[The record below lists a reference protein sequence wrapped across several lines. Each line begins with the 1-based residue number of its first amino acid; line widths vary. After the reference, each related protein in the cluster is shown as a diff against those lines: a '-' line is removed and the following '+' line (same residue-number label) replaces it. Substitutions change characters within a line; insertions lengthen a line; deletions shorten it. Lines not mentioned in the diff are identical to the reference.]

1 MLQPH
6 LETPR
11 LILRPFRPDE
21 ADRVHHLVNNPL
33 ISDVTS
39 NIPYPYP
46 LMLAKEWI
54 ASHRLRWEMNT
65 LAAFAITIKDNQ
77 DLIGA
82 ISLMDI
88 NCEKAEVGYWLGQDY
103 WNQGYCSEACNTI
116 SLFGFNTLNL
126 SVISG
131 RHLHR
136 NPASGKV
143 LMKSGFQFIE
153 SKHMKTKKR
162 EHDELV
168 DFYQLM
174 KKI

>member
-11 LILRPFRPDE
+11 LILRPFQFDD
-21 ADRVHHLVNNPL
+21 ADRVYELVNDPL
-33 ISDVTS
+33 ISDVTA
-39 NIPYPYP
+39 NIPHPYS
-46 LMLAKEWI
+46 LVLAKEWI
-54 ASHRLRWEMNT
+54 ASHSSNWEEST
-65 LAAFAITIKDNQ
+65 LAAFAIIRKDDQ
-77 DLIGA
+77 GLIGA

-88 NCEKAEVGYWLGQDY
+88 NCEKAEVGYWLGQAY
-103 WNQGYCSEACNTI
+103 WNQGYCSEACVAI

-126 SVISG
+126 SAISG

-143 LMKSGFQFIE
+143 LIKNGFQFIG
-153 SKHMKTKKR
+153 SRHMKTKKR

-168 DFYQLM
+168 DFYQLI